1 LRSNSSARARSLA
14 AIAGV
19 TTLVTLVSAC
29 GRSSDVPTGIGA
41 PVATATAS
49 ASASASGTTTAAAG
63 DFGTLKGICGPGTAT
78 GGSGRGLTSTEIHVG
93 TMADPGAAA
102 APGLEQ
108 EFFDVGDAFT
118 KWCNAAGGINGRKL
132 VLDKYDAKLFEVGA
146 QMISACQKDFML
158 VGNGNAFDEPGV
170 KPRLACK
177 LGQVPSYS
185 ESPAAFAAGL
195 QVQAT
200 PNPSIQYQVGPF
212 RLLGEKFPSTLKSG
226 IAIGGSNIASL
237 VPQGRR
243 AKEALTDIGYKV
255 TTLQER
261 PPLVDNFRPYMEA
274 IKSSGATAY
283 NEIVSQDPTPEF
295 TAISNVGLKL
305 DYVLLGSQFYDAKT
319 IAAAKATAFPPTWV
333 YFSHLPFEMASK
345 YPVVQQ
351 IKDIMAAGVSNPKFN
366 DFVALAFNAWTLWAK
381 SATACGNALSQDCVL
396 KNAGSEK
403 AWTAGGFF
411 PPRDTNPSNPL
422 QPTCYVIMKVT
433 PNGFVYDPDVTKPNT
448 DVYNCDAKNVVTLK
462 STYES

>member
-1 LRSNSSARARSLA
+1 
-14 AIAGV
+14 
-19 TTLVTLVSAC
+19 
-29 GRSSDVPTGIGA
+29 
-41 PVATATAS
+41 
-49 ASASASGTTTAAAG
+49 
-63 DFGTLKGICGPGTAT
+63 
-78 GGSGRGLTSTEIHVG
+78 
-93 TMADPGAAA
+93 MADPGAAA

-118 KWCNAAGGINGRKL
+118 KWCNAAGGINGRKI

-177 LGQVPSYS
+177 LGQVPAYS
-185 ESPAAFAAGL
+185 ESPAASAAGL

-212 RLLGEKFPSTLKSG
+212 RLLGEKFPSTLQSG
-226 IAIGGSNIASL
+226 IAVGGSNIASL

-243 AKEALTDIGYKV
+243 AQEALTDIGYKV

-305 DYVLLGSQFYDAKT
+305 DYVLLGTQFYDAKT
-319 IAAAKATAFPPTWV
+319 IAAAKATQFPPTWV

-345 YPVVQQ
+345 YPVVAQ
-351 IKDIMAAGVSNPKFN
+351 IKDIMTAGVSNPKFN

-381 SATACGNALSQDCVL
+381 SATACGNALTQDCVL

-411 PPRDTNPSNPL
+411 PPRDTNPSHPL

-433 PNGFVYDPDVTKPNT
+433 PNGFVYDPAVTKPDN

>member
-1 LRSNSSARARSLA
+1 MQLNSPSRAKTLA
-14 AIAGV
+14 VVAGIA
-19 TTLVTLVSAC
+19 TIATLLAAC
-29 GRSSDVPTGIGA
+29 GRSSDIPTGGGLPVPTPSA
-41 PVATATAS
+41 AAS
-49 ASASASGTTTAAAG
+49 ASATTAAAKG
-63 DFGTLKGICGPGTAT
+63 DFGSLKAICGPGTAT
-78 GGSGRGLTSTEIHVG
+78 GGTGRGLSASEVHIG

-108 EFFDVGDAFT
+108 EFFDVADAFT
-118 KWCNAAGGINGRKL
+118 KWCNAAGGINGRKI

-146 QMISACQKDFML
+146 QMIDACQKDFML

-177 LGQVPSYS
+177 LGQIPAYA
-185 ESPAAFAAGL
+185 EAPAASAAGL

-200 PNPSIQYQVGPF
+200 PNPSIQYQIGPF

-226 IAIGGSNIASL
+226 IAIGGSNVASL

-261 PPLVDNFRPYMEA
+261 PPLVDNFRPYMEE

-295 TAISNVGLKL
+295 TAINNVGLKL
-305 DYVLLGSQFYDAKT
+305 DYVLLGTQFYDAKT
-319 IAAAKATAFPPTWV
+319 IAAAKATQFPPTWV

-351 IKDIMAAGVSNPKFN
+351 IKDIMTAGVSKPKFN

-381 SATACGNALSQDCVL
+381 SATACGNDLTQDCVL
-396 KNAGSEK
+396 KEAGSES

-411 PPRDTNPSNPL
+411 PPRNTDPSNPQ

-433 PNGFVYDPDVTKPNT
+433 PNGFVYDPDVTKPNN

-462 STYES
+462 STYDS

>member
-1 LRSNSSARARSLA
+1 MTKVKKQARSLIA
-14 AIAGV
+14 VAGVSALVALIAG
-19 TTLVTLVSAC
+19 C
-29 GRSSDVPTGIGA
+29 GRSSNIPVGGTGQPIQTVA
-41 PVATATAS
+41 PSAGTSSATAS
-49 ASASASGTTTAAAG
+49 KG
-63 DFGTLKGICGPGTAT
+63 DFGSLKAICGPGTPS
-78 GGSGRGLTSTEIHVG
+78 GGSGRGLSSSELQIG

-108 EFFDVGDAFT
+108 EFFDVADAFT
-118 KWCNAAGGINGRKL
+118 KWCNDAGGINGRKI
-132 VLDKYDAKLFEVGA
+132 VLTKYDAKLFEIGA
-146 QMISACQKDFML
+146 QMISACQKEFML

-177 LGQVPSYS
+177 LGQIPSYA
-185 ESPAAFAAGL
+185 EAPAASAAGL

-200 PNPSIQYQVGPF
+200 PNPSIQYQIGPF
-212 RLLGEKFPSTLKSG
+212 RLLGEKFPSTKKSG
-226 IAIGGSNIASL
+226 IAIGGSNVASL

-243 AKEALTDIGYKV
+243 AQEALRDIGYKV

-261 PPLVDNFRPYMEA
+261 PPLVDNFRPYMEQ
-274 IKSSGATAY
+274 IKGTGATAY

-305 DYVLLGSQFYDAKT
+305 DYVLLGTQFYDEKT
-319 IAAAKATAFPPTWV
+319 VAAAKATAFPPTWV
-333 YFSHLPFEMASK
+333 YFSHLPFEMADK

-351 IKDIMAAGVSNPKFN
+351 IKDIMTAGVSKPKFN
-366 DFVALAFNAWTLWAK
+366 DFTALAFNAWTLWAK
-381 SATACGNALSQDCVL
+381 SATACGNDLSQDCVL
-396 KNAGSEK
+396 EKAGQEK

-411 PPRDTNPSNPL
+411 PPRDTNPDNPQ

-433 PNGFVYDPDVTKPNT
+433 PDGFVYDPDVTKANN
-448 DVYNCDAKNVVTLK
+448 DVYNCDAKNVVKLK